1 MKKEF
6 IILLLLLQTILNL
19 NSINANTST
28 SIVKELQKNLYVFNS
43 KEYQKDKDTLNEFI
57 NSININDKEILQNL
71 EKVKNELFIISVFFK
86 NKKGVL
92 IALNLGA
99 DINLKYKISPISI
112 SIINNEIEIIKILV
126 DYGISLNQI
135 DDTSYSPIFWAIY
148 TNNEKVFELLKES
161 GADLSYT
168 LKNRKTPMQAAIETE
183 NINLIKSL
191 EKKKIYIDDNYKKEL
206 KTLKNKEI
214 VRILVK

>member
-1 MKKEF
+1 MKKEVI
-6 IILLLLLQTILNL
+6 IILMLLQAIMHL
-19 NSINANTST
+19 NSINTNTNV

-57 NSININDKEILQNL
+57 NSININNKEILQSL
-71 EKVKNELFIISVFFK
+71 KKIKNELFIVSVFFN

-99 DINLKYKISPISI
+99 EINFKYKISPISI
-112 SIINNEIEIIKILV
+112 SIINNEFEITKILI

-148 TNNEKVFELLKES
+148 TNNEKVFEFLKEG
-161 GADLSYT
+161 GADLSFT

-183 NINLIKSL
+183 NIKLIKSL
-191 EKKKIYIDDNYKKEL
+191 EKKKIHIDDNYKKEL

>member
-1 MKKEF
+1 M
-6 IILLLLLQTILNL
+6 NL
-19 NSINANTST
+19 NSININTST

-57 NSININDKEILQNL
+57 NSININDKEILQDL
-71 EKVKNELFIISVFFK
+71 EKVKNELFLISVFFN

-99 DINLKYKISPISI
+99 EINSKYKISPISI
-112 SIINNEIEIIKILV
+112 SIINNEFEIIKILV

-135 DDTSYSPIFWAIY
+135 DDTGYSPIFWAIY
-148 TNNEKVFELLKES
+148 TNNEKVFEFLKES
-161 GADLSYT
+161 GADLSST

-183 NINLIKSL
+183 NIKLIKYL

>member
-6 IILLLLLQTILNL
+6 IILLLLLQTIMNL
-19 NSINANTST
+19 NSININTST

-57 NSININDKEILQNL
+57 NSININDKEILQDL
-71 EKVKNELFIISVFFK
+71 EKVKNELFLISVFFN

-99 DINLKYKISPISI
+99 EINSKYKISPISI
-112 SIINNEIEIIKILV
+112 SIINNEFEIIKILV

-135 DDTSYSPIFWAIY
+135 DDTGYSPIFWAIY
-148 TNNEKVFELLKES
+148 TNNEKVFEFLKES
-161 GADLSYT
+161 GADLSST

-183 NINLIKSL
+183 NIKLIKYL

>member
-1 MKKEF
+1 MKKEVI
-6 IILLLLLQTILNL
+6 IILMLLQAIMNL
-19 NSINANTST
+19 NSINTNTNV
-28 SIVKELQKNLYVFNS
+28 SIVKELQKNLYGFNS

-57 NSININDKEILQNL
+57 NSININDKEILKSL
-71 EKVKNELFIISVFFK
+71 EKIKNELFIVSVFFN

-99 DINLKYKISPISI
+99 EINFKYKISPISI
-112 SIINNEIEIIKILV
+112 SIINNEFEITKILI

-135 DDTSYSPIFWAIY
+135 DDTGYSPIFWAIY
-148 TNNEKVFELLKES
+148 TNNEKVFEFLKEG
-161 GADLSYT
+161 GADLSAT

-183 NINLIKSL
+183 NIKLIKSL

>member
-6 IILLLLLQTILNL
+6 IILLLLLQTIMNL
-19 NSINANTST
+19 NSINTNIST

-57 NSININDKEILQNL
+57 NSININDKEILQSL
-71 EKVKNELFIISVFFK
+71 EKIKNELFIISVFFN
-86 NKKGVL
+86 NKKGIL

-99 DINLKYKISPISI
+99 EINFKYKISPISI
-112 SIINNEIEIIKILV
+112 SIINNEFEITKILI

-135 DDTSYSPIFWAIY
+135 DDTGYSPIFWAIY
-148 TNNEKVFELLKES
+148 TNNEKIFEFLKES
-161 GADLSYT
+161 GADLSFI

-183 NINLIKSL
+183 NIKLIKSL
-191 EKKKIYIDDNYKKEL
+191 EKKKIYIDDNFKKEL
-206 KTLKNKEI
+206 KKLKNKEI
-214 VRILVK
+214 VRIFAK

>member
-6 IILLLLLQTILNL
+6 IMLLLLLQTIMNL
-19 NSINANTST
+19 NSINTNIST

-57 NSININDKEILQNL
+57 NSININDKEILQSL
-71 EKVKNELFIISVFFK
+71 EKIKNELFIISVFFN
-86 NKKGVL
+86 NKKGIL

-99 DINLKYKISPISI
+99 EINFKYKISPISI
-112 SIINNEIEIIKILV
+112 SIINNEFEITKILI

-135 DDTSYSPIFWAIY
+135 DDTGYSPIFWAIY
-148 TNNEKVFELLKES
+148 TNNEKIFEFLKES
-161 GADLSYT
+161 GADLSFT

-183 NINLIKSL
+183 NIKLIKSL
-191 EKKKIYIDDNYKKEL
+191 EKKKIYIDDNFKKEL
-206 KTLKNKEI
+206 KKLKNKEI

>member
-6 IILLLLLQTILNL
+6 IMLLLLLQTIMNL
-19 NSINANTST
+19 NSINTNTST
-28 SIVKELQKNLYVFNS
+28 SIVKELQKNLYIFNS

-57 NSININDKEILQNL
+57 NSININDKEILQSL
-71 EKVKNELFIISVFFK
+71 EKIKNELFIISVFFN
-86 NKKGVL
+86 NKKGIL

-99 DINLKYKISPISI
+99 EINFKYKISPISI
-112 SIINNEIEIIKILV
+112 SIINNEFEVTKILI

-135 DDTSYSPIFWAIY
+135 DDTGYSPIFWAIY
-148 TNNEKVFELLKES
+148 TNNEKIFEFLKES
-161 GADLSYT
+161 GADLSFT

-183 NINLIKSL
+183 NIKLIKSL
-191 EKKKIYIDDNYKKEL
+191 EKKKIYIDDNFKKKL
-206 KTLKNKEI
+206 KKLKNKEI

>member
-6 IILLLLLQTILNL
+6 IMLLLLLQTIMNL
-19 NSINANTST
+19 NSININTST
-28 SIVKELQKNLYVFNS
+28 SIVNELQKNLYVFNN

-57 NSININDKEILQNL
+57 NSININDKEILQGL
-71 EKVKNELFIISVFFK
+71 EKVKNELFLISVFFN

-99 DINLKYKISPISI
+99 EINFRYKISPISI
-112 SIINNEIEIIKILV
+112 SIINNEFEIIKILV

-135 DDTSYSPIFWAIY
+135 DDTGHSPIFWAIY
-148 TNNEKVFELLKES
+148 TNNEKVFEFLKES
-161 GADLSYT
+161 GADLSST
-168 LKNRKTPMQAAIETE
+168 IKNRKTPMQAAIETE
-183 NINLIKSL
+183 NIKLIKYL
-191 EKKKIYIDDNYKKEL
+191 KKKKIYIDDNYKKKL

>member
-1 MKKEF
+1 MKKKF
-6 IILLLLLQTILNL
+6 ITLLLLLQIIMNL
-19 NSINANTST
+19 NSININTRT

-57 NSININDKEILQNL
+57 NSININDKEILQGL
-71 EKVKNELFIISVFFK
+71 EKVKNELFIISVFFS
-86 NKKGVL
+86 NKRGVL

-99 DINLKYKISPISI
+99 KINFKYKISPISI
-112 SIINNEIEIIKILV
+112 SIINNEFEIIKILV

-148 TNNEKVFELLKES
+148 TNNEKVFEFLKAS
-161 GADLSYT
+161 GADLSST

-183 NINLIKSL
+183 NIKLIKYL

>member
-6 IILLLLLQTILNL
+6 IMLLLLLQTIMNL
-19 NSINANTST
+19 NSINTNIST

-57 NSININDKEILQNL
+57 NSININDKEILQSL
-71 EKVKNELFIISVFFK
+71 EKIKNELFIISVFFN
-86 NKKGVL
+86 NKKGIL

-99 DINLKYKISPISI
+99 EINFKYKISPISI
-112 SIINNEIEIIKILV
+112 SIINNEFEITKILI

-135 DDTSYSPIFWAIY
+135 DDTGYSPIFWAIY
-148 TNNEKVFELLKES
+148 TNNEKIFEFLKES
-161 GADLSYT
+161 GADLSFT

-183 NINLIKSL
+183 NIKLIKSL
-191 EKKKIYIDDNYKKEL
+191 EKKKFTLTTISKKNLKSL
-206 KTLKNKEI
+206 KTKK
-214 VRILVK
+214 

>member
-6 IILLLLLQTILNL
+6 IMLLLLLQTIMNL
-19 NSINANTST
+19 NSINTNIST

-43 KEYQKDKDTLNEFI
+43 KEYQKDKNTLNEFI
-57 NSININDKEILQNL
+57 NSININDKEILQSL
-71 EKVKNELFIISVFFK
+71 EKIKNELFIISVFFN
-86 NKKGVL
+86 NKKGIL

-99 DINLKYKISPISI
+99 EINFKYKISPISI
-112 SIINNEIEIIKILV
+112 SIINNEFEITKILI

-135 DDTSYSPIFWAIY
+135 DDTGYSPIFWAIY
-148 TNNEKVFELLKES
+148 TNNEKIFEFLKES
-161 GADLSYT
+161 GADLSFT

-183 NINLIKSL
+183 NIKLIKSL
-191 EKKKIYIDDNYKKEL
+191 EKKKIYIDDNFKKEL
-206 KTLKNKEI
+206 KKLKNKEI